1 MSRPTV
7 ESDAGLKQIVIL
19 WTTDNLVTFPQNAV
33 THITVGST
41 TPKMRA
47 LRSRLMGRAKSIHP
61 RKRVWKKL
69 NCRFRF

>member
-1 MSRPTV
+1 MSRPAV

-41 TPKMRA
+41 TPKCARCEV
-47 LRSRLMGRAKSIHP
+47 
-61 RKRVWKKL
+61 VWWEE
-69 NCRFRF
+69 